1 MAGITPSGDGFQVDA
16 ELIAQELGLPPDEVA
31 QRMRDGRITSRCEK
45 GMDADAGRWRLT
57 FYSEGR
63 ALRLTLGPDL
73 QIVSRAVFDAPRPRP
88 QG

>member
-57 FYSEGR
+57 FFSEGR
-63 ALRLTLGPDL
+63 TLRLTLGPDL
-73 QIVSRAVFDAPRPRP
+73 EVISRASFAAPRRP
-88 QG
+88 G